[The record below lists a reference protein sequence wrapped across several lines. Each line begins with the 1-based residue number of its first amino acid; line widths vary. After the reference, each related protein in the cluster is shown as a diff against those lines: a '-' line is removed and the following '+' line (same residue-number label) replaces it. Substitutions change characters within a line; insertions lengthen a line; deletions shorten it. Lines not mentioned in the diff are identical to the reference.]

1 MQFHEPSAC
10 ILLRDQ
16 GNWGLNGKLLF
27 KCSIPSIW
35 DLASEAGPQVS
46 QYQFI
51 TRGLIYNISK
61 LCIINC
67 WLRGRHME
75 RSGVNLKFYFRLC
88 AKYFYFPIIH
98 KSYLKDKYLCCC
110 PLCIDTGGHHDTP
123 LSAIK
128 SVAMGGSRRSQEHW
142 AAVLGQTLEI
152 SFKLFLQTWA
162 GAGHRQCLGSHG
174 NIDIAHGAREN
185 WQVCRGFT
193 SKLSQYFDKY
203 EEKMTLRWE
212 NTERRQHQPARNATA
227 SHHTCCKDYLVILVI
242 SKYLICK
249 FVSLSLWHAL

>member
-1 MQFHEPSAC
+1 MGVLFIAPFINKIIPSYTCAYNRMDVIVWKGDSSVHFLEYYNNAVMDGPILSLFKCFAYIFNQIFQRMQQLQKSVNSKSYQIFFTKYKIELQFHEPTAC

-128 SVAMGGSRRSQEHW
+128 SVAMGGSRRSQEH
-142 AAVLGQTLEI
+142 
-152 SFKLFLQTWA
+152 
-162 GAGHRQCLGSHG
+162 
-174 NIDIAHGAREN
+174 
-185 WQVCRGFT
+185 
-193 SKLSQYFDKY
+193 
-203 EEKMTLRWE
+203 
-212 NTERRQHQPARNATA
+212 
-227 SHHTCCKDYLVILVI
+227 
-242 SKYLICK
+242 
-249 FVSLSLWHAL
+249 

>member
-162 GAGHRQCLGSHG
+162 GHRSVLGHTEILILHTG
-174 NIDIAHGAREN
+174 
-185 WQVCRGFT
+185 RGRT
-193 SKLSQYFDKY
+193 CKLAEGLQ
-203 EEKMTLRWE
+203 
-212 NTERRQHQPARNATA
+212 
-227 SHHTCCKDYLVILVI
+227 
-242 SKYLICK
+242 
-249 FVSLSLWHAL
+249 

>member
-1 MQFHEPSAC
+1 MQFHEPTAC

-27 KCSIPSIW
+27 KCSIQSIW
-35 DLASEAGPQVS
+35 GLASEAGPQVS

-75 RSGVNLKFYFRLC
+75 LSGVNLKFYFRLC

-98 KSYLKDKYLCCC
+98 KFYLKDKYLCCC

-152 SFKLFLQTWA
+152 SFKLFLQTV
-162 GAGHRQCLGSHG
+162 AGHRQCLGWHG

-185 WQVCRGFT
+185 LQVSRGLT
-193 SKLSQYFDKY
+193 SKLSIIPIF
-203 EEKMTLRWE
+203 R
-212 NTERRQHQPARNATA
+212 
-227 SHHTCCKDYLVILVI
+227 
-242 SKYLICK
+242 
-249 FVSLSLWHAL
+249 